1 MIIENE
7 NQTIILPDDIKK
19 TLFPYWVKVLS
30 KNYQSLV
37 KKLSDQ
43 TEDKHLCLS
52 CLSKDDIKNELFE
65 IDMIADHIFH
75 YSMTTK
81 NTCLT
86 NIAYDLGIVKHDLNM
101 MLYDE
106 ILRKFSYMTY
116 HNIELCQACVR
127 LHKAI

>member
-19 TLFPYWVKVLS
+19 TLFPYWVNGLS

-43 TEDKHLCLS
+43 TQDKHLCLS
-52 CLSKDDIKNELFE
+52 CITKEELKKELFE

-81 NTCLT
+81 NDCLK
-86 NIAYDLGIVKHDLNM
+86 NIAYDLGIVKADLNL
-101 MLYDE
+101 MLLDE
-106 ILRKFSYMTY
+106 ILGKFSFMCY
-116 HNIELCQACVR
+116 HNIEKCKACFNR
-127 LHKAI
+127 KW